1 MLLELL
7 ESRNKASS
15 FLISFIATIII
26 RVLFPR
32 LIIFIVVFQLWSSFL
47 SLSSRLVFF
56 YFISFQEQDQD
67 HLVLLSSRAEQRI
80 QEITTISVIVD
91 VCKGDR
97 QGRPKTENG

>member
-56 YFISFQEQDQD
+56 YFILFQEQDQD
-67 HLVLLSSRAEQRI
+67 HLVRLPSRAEQRI
-80 QEITTISVIVD
+80 QEITTIPVIVD

-97 QGRPKTENG
+97 QGRPKTEDG